1 MNHFCDHKEDV
12 PMKSEPKFLAYCGL
26 YCGVCGVYYAT
37 RDNNDKFLER
47 LLIMYQEKIPGLEG
61 ISIEDLK
68 CEGCLSD
75 RVSLFCRTCGIKACN
90 QEKEF
95 SGCHE
100 CHDFPCDLIDKFPM
114 PVGKKVILRAIPYR
128 REHGAEKWAYDEQ
141 ARYVCPECGH
151 TVFRGAKR
159 CNNCKVTV
167 DLD

>member
-1 MNHFCDHKEDV
+1 
-12 PMKSEPKFLAYCGL
+12 MKVESKFLAPCGL
-26 YCGVCGVYYAT
+26 YCGVCGVFYAT

-47 LLIMYQEKIPGLEG
+47 LLAMYQEKISGLEG

-75 RVSLFCRTCGIKACN
+75 RVSLFCGSCSIKACN
-90 QEKEF
+90 REKGY

-100 CHDFPCDLIDKFPM
+100 CDDFPCDFVDNFPM

-128 REHGAEKWAYDEQ
+128 QEHGTKKWVHAEE
-141 ARYVCPECGH
+141 ARYVCPDCGH
-151 TVFRGAKR
+151 RIFRGAKR
-159 CNNCKVTV
+159 CNKCKITV